1 MFRKIGVKVAFK
13 VNLVL
18 FVVVGFGTVILAKEQ
33 FVRLD
38 GQYKSQAKFESMVA
52 AKAVGKLFEE
62 AIDNKALS
70 AADAF
75 DTEYQSY
82 GNFEPPKYHT
92 KYDTYADKALLA
104 LQDEMLKNPSVVFAV
119 TVDNN
124 GYLPTHN
131 TKYQKT
137 ITGDK
142 EKDKVGNRTKRIFN
156 DPTGLAAAKNSQP
169 GFLQVYKRDTGE
181 TMWDVST
188 PILVKG
194 KQWGNFRIG
203 LSIDALNKA
212 KTTVLL
218 HLLLGMAGILIIS
231 FLLIYYTIHNSLK
244 PLTDLT
250 VKASRMA
257 DGEVTTPILAHTN
270 DEIGDLAQVLER
282 MRISLKTAMERLMRG
297 G

>member
-18 FVVVGFGTVILAKEQ
+18 FVVVGFGTVLLAKDQ
-33 FVRLD
+33 FLRLD
-38 GQYKSQAKFESMVA
+38 DQYKSQAKFESIVA
-52 AKAVGKLFEE
+52 AKAVGKILDE
-62 AIDNKALS
+62 AIDNNVLT

-75 DTEYQSY
+75 DTAYQPY
-82 GNFEPPKYHT
+82 GKFDPPKYRT
-92 KYDTYADKALLA
+92 KYDTYADKALLS

-131 TKYQKT
+131 TKYQKP
-137 ITGDK
+137 ITGDR

-156 DPTGLAAAKNSQP
+156 DETGLAAAKNTQP
-169 GFLQVYKRDTGE
+169 GFIQVYKRDTGE

-188 PILVKG
+188 PIIVKG

-212 KTTVLL
+212 KTTILT
-218 HLLLGMAGILIIS
+218 HLLLSMALILVLS
-231 FLLIYYTIHNSLK
+231 FLLIYYTIHSSLK
-244 PLTDLT
+244 PLMDLT

-257 DGEVTTPILAHTN
+257 DGDVTAPILAHTK
-270 DEIGDLAQVLER
+270 DEIGDLAHVLER
-282 MRISLKTAMERLMRG
+282 MRISLKTAMERLMRNS
-297 G
+297 

>member
-1 MFRKIGVKVAFK
+1 MF
-13 VNLVL
+13 
-18 FVVVGFGTVILAKEQ
+18 
-33 FVRLD
+33 
-38 GQYKSQAKFESMVA
+38 A
-52 AKAVGKLFEE
+52 AKAVSKLFEE
-62 AIDNKALS
+62 AIDNNVLS
-70 AADAF
+70 AVDAF

-82 GNFEPPKYHT
+82 GKFDPPKYHT
-92 KYDTYADKALLA
+92 KYDTYADKALLS

-131 TKYQKT
+131 SKYQKPV
-137 ITGDK
+137 TGDK

-156 DPTGLAAAKNSQP
+156 DETGLAAAKNTQP

-188 PILVKG
+188 PIIVKG

-203 LSIDALNKA
+203 LSIDTLNKA
-212 KTTVLL
+212 KTTILV
-218 HLLLGMAGILIIS
+218 HLLLSMAAILCIS
-231 FLLIYYTIHNSLK
+231 FLLIYYTIHSALK

-250 VKASRMA
+250 EKASRMA
-257 DGEVTTPILAHTN
+257 DGEVTIPIIAHTK

-282 MRISLKTAMERLMRG
+282 MRISLKTAMERLMRK
-297 G
+297 

>member
-18 FVVVGFGTVILAKEQ
+18 FVIVGFGTVILAKEQ

-52 AKAVGKLFEE
+52 AKAVGKLLDE
-62 AIDNKALS
+62 AIDNNALS
-70 AADAF
+70 AVDAF
-75 DTEYQSY
+75 DTDYQPF
-82 GNFEPPKYHT
+82 GKFEPPKFHT
-92 KYDTYADKALLA
+92 RYDAYADKALLT

-131 TKYQKT
+131 TRYQQT

-156 DPTGLAAAKNSQP
+156 DPTGLAAAKNTQP
-169 GFLQVYKRDTGE
+169 GFIQVYKRDTGE

-194 KQWGNFRIG
+194 KQWGNFRVG
-203 LSIDALNKA
+203 LSIQELNKA
-212 KTTVLL
+212 KSTVLL
-218 HLLLGMAGILIIS
+218 HLLVSMAVILVIS
-231 FLLIYYTIHNSLK
+231 FLLIYYTIHNSLQ

-250 VKASRMA
+250 QKASRMA
-257 DGEVTTPILAHTN
+257 DGEVGIPILAHTK

-282 MRISLKTAMERLMRG
+282 MRISLKTAMERLMRK
-297 G
+297 

>member
-1 MFRKIGVKVAFK
+1 MFRRIGVKVAFK

-18 FVVVGFGTVILAKEQ
+18 FVIVGFGTVILAKEQ

-62 AIDNKALS
+62 AIDNSALT
-70 AADAF
+70 AVDAF
-75 DTEYQSY
+75 DTAYQSY
-82 GNFEPPKYHT
+82 GKFDPPKYHT
-92 KYDTYADKALLA
+92 KYDTYADKALLT

-131 TKYQKT
+131 SKYQQP
-137 ITGDK
+137 ISGDK

-156 DPTGLAAAKNSQP
+156 DPTGLAAAKNTEP
-169 GFLQVYKRDTGE
+169 GFIQVYKRDTGE

-203 LSIDALNKA
+203 LSITALNKA

-218 HLLLGMAGILIIS
+218 HLLLSMAVILVIS
-231 FLLIYYTIHNSLK
+231 FLLIYYTIHNSLQ

-250 VKASRMA
+250 QKASRMA
-257 DGEVTTPILAHTN
+257 DGEVNIPILAHTK

-282 MRISLKTAMERLMRG
+282 MRISLKTAMERLMRM
-297 G
+297 